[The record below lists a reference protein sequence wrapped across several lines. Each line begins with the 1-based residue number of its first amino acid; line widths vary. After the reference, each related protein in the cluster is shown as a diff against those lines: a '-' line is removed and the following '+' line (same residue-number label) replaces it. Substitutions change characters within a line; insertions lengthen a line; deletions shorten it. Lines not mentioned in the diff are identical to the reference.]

1 MHGEDDQSE
10 FGEGGPCV
18 RTESRLVIEDDLW
31 LQSEEVNIRMV
42 LSGDLDDTLAV
53 VSQVGWQRC
62 REEACRGV
70 LEGEGVGKGL
80 EVGG

>member
-18 RTESRLVIEDDLW
+18 GTEGGLVMEDDLW
-31 LQSEEVNIRMV
+31 LQSEEASIRLV
-42 LSGDLDDTLAV
+42 LSGDLDGTLAV

-62 REEACRGV
+62 GEEACRGI
-70 LEGEGVGKGL
+70 LEGEGVRKGL